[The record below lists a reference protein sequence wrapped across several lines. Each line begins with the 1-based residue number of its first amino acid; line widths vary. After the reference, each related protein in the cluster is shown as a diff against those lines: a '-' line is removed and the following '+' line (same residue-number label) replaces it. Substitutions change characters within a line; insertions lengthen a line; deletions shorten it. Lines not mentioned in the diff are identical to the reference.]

1 MSSAPGSVICK
12 KCRLE
17 YPGEALFCPNCGT
30 ARARDESGD
39 PMLGTTIGDRY
50 LLMDRLG
57 QGASGTIYRAEHI
70 TLRRKVA
77 VKVLHHELSRD
88 DLAIER
94 FRREATTVGQI
105 ENDHIVEIFDFGR
118 TMDGRL
124 YLAMELLEG
133 ETLADLLER
142 ERPVPV
148 DSAVDILIQVGEALM
163 EAHAMGYVHRDLR
176 PRNIFLAIRRGR
188 GGKPFVKL
196 LDFGLAKLVEKEG
209 EAASTSLG
217 MTFGDPHYMSP
228 EQARGDSIDRRA
240 DIYSLGCIAYQ
251 MLVGEP
257 PFSGGKVFDILTR
270 HVDATP
276 VDAAI
281 KRPDLPTW
289 LSRAVMRMVAKRPD
303 ERFITVF
310 RVIEALRQGADTGLI
325 MPDEVATRQE
335 TVPPPSVSQAMARL
349 SQRSA
354 SDLEEASPPSP
365 PPAVPDP
372 AFVQPS
378 SPVAAPQPVQA
389 QAQVQPQ
396 VQPQPQSQPSAPV
409 LGARTAL
416 GVGMAGGMSVA
427 EAVARAGA
435 TAGPASAIGKKGMR
449 GNAPPSSTAVSGL
462 SAAWFADGDAME
474 EGGDLDE
481 SVRRR
486 LEQARSRGRASSG
499 TGLIA
504 AAEYARESRR
514 RWKLAAAVGVV
525 VVLLAAGALAL
536 TGGDDDDDGGGDK
549 DKVAA
554 TQPAAGDKGKDKA
567 KEVAAAS
574 TPPPAPT
581 PVPTPAP
588 ETAAPEPP
596 PAAASETPAPEVT
609 PVEQPKVEPAV
620 KKSTAS
626 KTSKSS
632 KSSKSSKPGGGGRF
646 DSIGVEPVDPYGAPE
661 PGGDGGEPAAAP
673 EPKASPDAGK
683 ADFYAKLGDR
693 DLANGDFLGA
703 ATNFNKAR
711 ELNPNNL
718 TAIIGLGEIALSQGA
733 TAAAIAHLKKAT
745 KLKSSSARAHTLLG
759 EAYLAAG
766 QKSSAAASFK
776 KALKIDPDNARARDG
791 YNEASGAN
799 QPDPGQLE

>member
-1 MSSAPGSVICK
+1 MVVTSAPGSVICQ

-17 YPGEALFCPNCGT
+17 YPGDALFCPNCGT
-30 ARARDESGD
+30 AKARDESGD
-39 PMLGTTIGDRY
+39 PMLGTTIGERY
-50 LLMDRLG
+50 LLMERLG

-118 TMDGRL
+118 TGDGRL

-148 DSAVDILIQVGEALM
+148 DNAVDILIQVGEALM

-176 PRNIFLAIRRGR
+176 PRNIFLALRRGK

-257 PFSGGKVFDILTR
+257 PFTGGKVFDILTR
-270 HVDATP
+270 HVDQSPA
-276 VDAAI
+276 DAAVR
-281 KRPDLPTW
+281 RPDLPTW
-289 LSRAVMRMVAKRPD
+289 LSRAVMRMIAKRPD
-303 ERFITVF
+303 ERFITVY
-310 RVIEALRQGADTGLI
+310 RVIEALRQGADSGLI
-325 MPDEVATRQE
+325 MPDEVARRHE
-335 TVPPPSVSQAMARL
+335 TTPPPSVSQAMAKL

-354 SDLEEASPPSP
+354 TDLEEA
-365 PPAVPDP
+365 
-372 AFVQPS
+372 
-378 SPVAAPQPVQA
+378 AAPTPVPVPA
-389 QAQVQPQ
+389 AAPALPAAPP
-396 VQPQPQSQPSAPV
+396 QPQPPPPV
-409 LGARTAL
+409 AQRPLGAAPPPVGAPIIGGRTVL
-416 GVGMAGGMSVA
+416 GVGAAGGISVA

-435 TAGPASAIGKKGMR
+435 TAGPPSAIGKNFSR
-449 GNAPPSSTAVSGL
+449 GNAPASSTAVSGL

-486 LEQARSRGRASSG
+486 LDQARSRTRPSSG
-499 TGLIA
+499 TGLMQS
-504 AAEYARESRR
+504 AEYARESRR
-514 RWKLAAAVGVV
+514 RWKLAAVVGVV
-525 VVLLAAGALAL
+525 VVLIAAGALAL
-536 TGGDDDDDGGGDK
+536 SSGDDDEGDGKVAAKQPAGTADDK
-549 DKVAA
+549 DKA
-554 TQPAAGDKGKDKA
+554 PAAA
-567 KEVAAAS
+567 
-574 TPPPAPT
+574 PAPT

-588 ETAAPEPP
+588 ETAAPVPPATEAATEPVVEPVAEPPAPVPP
-596 PAAASETPAPEVT
+596 PAKKTT
-609 PVEQPKVEPAV
+609 PVKATSG
-620 KKSTAS
+620 KTAATGKTS
-626 KTSKSS
+626 TSKSRSTS
-632 KSSKSSKPGGGGRF
+632 KKKSGGRF
-646 DSIGVEPVDPYGAPE
+646 DSIGAEPVDPYGPAE
-661 PGGDGGEPAAAP
+661 PGEEPPPVAKTEPA
-673 EPKASPDAGK
+673 KKGDAGK

-711 ELNPNNL
+711 ELDGNNL
-718 TAIIGLGEIALSQGA
+718 TAIIGLGEIALSQGS

-766 QKSSAAASFK
+766 QRSSAAASFK
-776 KALKIDPDNARARDG
+776 KALKLDADNARARDG
-791 YNEASGAN
+791 YNEATGAN
-799 QPDPGQLE
+799 QPDPDALE

>member
-1 MSSAPGSVICK
+1 MVVSSAPGSVICK
-12 KCRLE
+12 QCRLE

-30 ARARDESGD
+30 ARTRDESGD
-39 PMLGTTIGDRY
+39 PMIGTTIGDRY
-50 LLMDRLG
+50 LLIERLG
-57 QGASGTIYRAEHI
+57 QGASGSIYLSEHI

-118 TMDGRL
+118 TADGRL

-148 DSAVDILIQVGEALM
+148 ETAVDILIQVGEALM

-176 PRNIFLAIRRGR
+176 PRNIFLAVRRGK

-196 LDFGLAKLVEKEG
+196 LDFGLSKLVEKEG

-270 HVDATP
+270 HVDGTP

-281 KRPDLPTW
+281 RRPELPTW
-289 LSRAVMRMVAKRPD
+289 LSRAVMRMLAKRAD
-303 ERFITVF
+303 DRFITVY
-310 RVIEALRQGADTGLI
+310 RVVEALRQGADSGLI
-325 MPDEVATRQE
+325 MSDEVARKHEST
-335 TVPPPSVSQAMARL
+335 PPPSVSQAMAKL

-354 SDLEEASPPSP
+354 TDMEESSPPAP
-365 PPAVPDP
+365 PLPAPAVAAPEP
-372 AFVQPS
+372 AFVQKPATET
-378 SPVAAPQPVQA
+378 PPQ
-389 QAQVQPQ
+389 QP
-396 VQPQPQSQPSAPV
+396 AGGPV
-409 LGARTAL
+409 LGGRTVL

-435 TAGPASAIGKKGMR
+435 TAGQASAVGKNLMR

-474 EGGDLDE
+474 DGADLDD

-486 LEQARSRGRASSG
+486 LEKARSRRRSSGG
-499 TGLIA
+499 TGLMA
-504 AAEYARESRR
+504 SAEYARESRR
-514 RWKLAAAVGVV
+514 RWKLAAAIGVV

-536 TGGDDDDDGGGDK
+536 TGGDDEDE
-549 DKVAA
+549 KVAA
-554 TQPAAGDKGKDKA
+554 KPPVAEKDGKGKA
-567 KEVAAAS
+567 PTAAS
-574 TPPPAPT
+574 TPAPT
-581 PVPTPAP
+581 TVPTPLPATVTP
-588 ETAAPEPP
+588 TPAAPEPTTEAP
-596 PAAASETPAPEVT
+596 PAPAPEVKASE
-609 PVEQPKVEPAV
+609 PPKAEPAV
-620 KKSTAS
+620 KTAPPKKAPA
-626 KTSKSS
+626 KTAAAKSS
-632 KSSKSSKPGGGGRF
+632 KSGKKSGGGRF
-646 DSIGVEPVDPYGAPE
+646 DSIGVEPIDPYGAP
-661 PGGDGGEPAAAP
+661 GGGSSDDEPAA
-673 EPKASPDAGK
+673 EPKGEAKKAPDAGK
-683 ADFYAKLGDR
+683 ADFYAKLGDH

-703 ATNFNKAR
+703 ATHFNKAR

-718 TAIIGLGEIALSQGA
+718 TAIIGLGEIALSQGS
-733 TAAAIAHLKKAT
+733 TSAAIAHLKKAT
-745 KLKSSSARAHTLLG
+745 KLKSSSSRAHTLLG

-766 QKSSAAASFK
+766 QRSSAAASFK

>member
-1 MSSAPGSVICK
+1 MSSAPGSVICH

-30 ARARDESGD
+30 AKARDESGD
-39 PMLGTTIGDRY
+39 PMIGTTIGDRY
-50 LLMDRLG
+50 LLVDRLG
-57 QGASGTIYRAEHI
+57 QGASGSIYLSEHI

-118 TMDGRL
+118 TADGRL

-142 ERPVPV
+142 ERPVTV
-148 DSAVDILIQVGEALM
+148 ETAVDILIQVGEALM

-176 PRNIFLAIRRGR
+176 PRNIFLAVRRGR

-196 LDFGLAKLVEKEG
+196 LDFGLSKLVEKEG

-270 HVDATP
+270 HVDGTP

-281 KRPDLPTW
+281 RRPELPTW
-289 LSRAVMRMVAKRPD
+289 LSRAVMRMLAKRPD
-303 ERFITVF
+303 ERFITVY
-310 RVIEALRQGADTGLI
+310 RVVEALRQGADTGLI
-325 MPDEVATRQE
+325 MSDEVARKHEST
-335 TVPPPSVSQAMARL
+335 PPPSVSQAMARL

-354 SDLEEASPPSP
+354 ADMEESSQPQPQPQPP
-365 PPAVPDP
+365 PPAPAPAAAAPEP
-372 AFVQPS
+372 AFVQR
-378 SPVAAPQPVQA
+378 AATETPPQ
-389 QAQVQPQ
+389 QP
-396 VQPQPQSQPSAPV
+396 AGGPV
-409 LGARTAL
+409 LGGRTVL

-435 TAGPASAIGKKGMR
+435 TAGQASAVGKNLMR

-474 EGGDLDE
+474 DGADLDE

-486 LEQARSRGRASSG
+486 LEQARSRRRSSG
-499 TGLIA
+499 STGLMA
-504 AAEYARESRR
+504 SAEFARESRR
-514 RWKLAAAVGVV
+514 RWKLAAAIGVV
-525 VVLLAAGALAL
+525 VILLAAGALAL
-536 TGGDDDDDGGGDK
+536 TGGDDDEE
-549 DKVAA
+549 KVAA
-554 TQPAAGDKGKDKA
+554 KPPAAAADGKGKA
-567 KEVAAAS
+567 PPAAS
-574 TPPPAPT
+574 TPAPAT
-581 PVPTPAP
+581 VPTPPPATVTP
-588 ETAAPEPP
+588 EPAAPEPAAETP
-596 PAAASETPAPEVT
+596 PAPAPEVKT
-609 PVEQPKVEPAV
+609 AEPPETEPVAKTAPKTAPA
-620 KKSTAS
+620 KTKTAA
-626 KTSKSS
+626 KSS
-632 KSSKSSKPGGGGRF
+632 KSSKKSGGGRF
-646 DSIGVEPVDPYGAPE
+646 DSIGVEPIDPYGAPGGGADE
-661 PGGDGGEPAAAP
+661 PTGEPK
-673 EPKASPDAGK
+673 EPKGESKQAPDAGK
-683 ADFYAKLGDR
+683 ADFYAKLGDH

-703 ATNFNKAR
+703 ATHFNKAR

-718 TAIIGLGEIALSQGA
+718 TAIIGLGEIALSQGS
-733 TAAAIAHLKKAT
+733 TSAAIAHLKKAT
-745 KLKSSSARAHTLLG
+745 KLKSSSSRAHTLLG

-766 QKSSAAASFK
+766 QRSSAAASFK

-799 QPDPGQLE
+799 QADPGQLE